1 MDVIETILMLVLSI
15 GMRGKAHSWLEDPD
29 DVRASSFF
37 YSLIRMT
44 PVICR
49 VTKLLRVQC
58 VCNILVIYCRQ
69 RTNRL
74 KSCNFVVIFYFFLSL
89 SLLIFLP
96 FGSFFAKGQIDVV
109 IADWSDSNHLP
120 SAMSKIQFFF
130 SSLFKSPV
138 SKCSCVTS
146 TLIKDMPCSHAA
158 SCVTQLRLL
167 SSRFPC
173 VSD

>member
-44 PVICR
+44 PLICR

-89 SLLIFLP
+89 S
-96 FGSFFAKGQIDVV
+96 
-109 IADWSDSNHLP
+109 SDLP
-120 SAMSKIQFFF
+120 SVWLVFCKRSNRRRHSRLIRQQ
-130 SSLFKSPV
+130 SLALGYVENSIFV
-138 SKCSCVTS
+138 SLPSLNPQCLNV
-146 TLIKDMPCSHAA
+146 LALPP
-158 SCVTQLRLL
+158 L
-167 SSRFPC
+167 
-173 VSD
+173 